1 MQLALEC
8 PTAYLS
14 DLIPL
19 SDFNF
24 LLAHL
29 VLKDKRYRD
38 YYSQRSS
45 AYTILDNSVN
55 ELGQPCTLKEMQ
67 VAANLVGVQKI
78 IPPDYLGD
86 WEKTIRSLTEA
97 IELWGHSIIIPVV
110 QGSSLEEVLKCGR
123 ILIDELGFKTIAV
136 PFDTTLDRNHT
147 LEQLAEGRRQ
157 AILGLLFINRDIKIH
172 LLGFTTF
179 EEIDD
184 YKIYSDTIVSLDTGS
199 PYTNAV
205 NSRRFGCSDLLPKKG
220 YSIDY
225 NTNYEDEDF
234 LTTLY
239 NLAYMRKRFNSVGK
253 GIED

>member
-8 PTAYLS
+8 PTAYLPN
-14 DLIPL
+14 LIPL

-29 VLKDKRYRD
+29 VLKDKLYRN

-45 AYTILDNSVN
+45 TYTILDNSVN
-55 ELGQPCTLKEMQ
+55 ELGQPCTLQEMQ
-67 VAANLVGVQKI
+67 AAANLVGVQKI

-86 WEKTIRSLTEA
+86 WEKTVGVLTEA
-97 IELWGHSIIIPVV
+97 IELWGHSTIIPVL
-110 QGSSLEEVLKCGR
+110 QGSSLEEVIQCGR
-123 ILIDELGFKTIAV
+123 ALIQKLGFRTIAV
-136 PFDTTLDRNHT
+136 PFDITLDRTHT
-147 LEQLAEGRRQ
+147 LESLAKGRRQ
-157 AILGLLFINRDIKIH
+157 AILNLLIINPDIKIH

-184 YKIYSDTIVSLDTGS
+184 YKIYSNTIVSLDTGS
-199 PYTNAV
+199 PYTNATHGR
-205 NSRRFGCSDLLPKKG
+205 SFGASTLVPKKG

-225 NTNYEDEDF
+225 SDQYDPPN
-234 LTTLY
+234 LILSLY

-253 GIED
+253 GIQD

>member
-8 PTAYLS
+8 PTAYLQ

-38 YYSQRSS
+38 YYSPRSS
-45 AYTILDNSVN
+45 TYTILDNSVN
-55 ELGQPCTLKEMQ
+55 ELGEPCTLQEMAE
-67 VAANLVGVQKI
+67 AANLVGVQKI

-86 WEKTIRSLTEA
+86 WEKTIGSLTEA
-97 IELWGHSIIIPVV
+97 IKLWGYSSIIPVV
-110 QGSSLEEVLKCGR
+110 QGSCLEEVSRCGEA
-123 ILIDELGFKTIAV
+123 LIQKLNFRTIAV
-136 PFDTTLDRNHT
+136 PFDITLDRSHT
-147 LEQLAEGRRQ
+147 LEELAAGRRQ
-157 AILGLLFINRDIKIH
+157 VILRLLLINRDVKIH

-184 YKIYSDTIVSLDTGS
+184 YKIYSDTIVSVDTGS

-205 NSRRFGCSDLLPKKG
+205 NSRRFGLSDLLPKKG

-225 NTNYEDEDF
+225 SDTFTDNDLS
-234 LTTLY
+234 LTFY

-253 GIED
+253 GIQD